1 MKDKDISSLL
11 SVLIPDRLQKPS
23 DPQSDDKQTNDER
36 RFKHFPRNCK
46 YRMHRR
52 ILSENTR
59 NATLS

>member
-23 DPQSDDKQTNDER
+23 DPQSDDKQTKDER
-36 RFKHFPRNCK
+36 RFKHIPRNRK

-52 ILSENTR
+52 ILSENT
-59 NATLS
+59 